1 VENKIYSISPTTTGG
16 NASNELITIIREFF
30 NLKLLNE
37 INEDIVMD
45 IIDAIITAVTETK
58 IDNKTI

>member
-30 NLKLLNE
+30 NLKLFNE